1 VEIIVAYSFVP
12 VSDEAAGQE
21 FAGAMARRSRAV
33 ETFPGFVRFEFRREL
48 GRTSRYVIATWWE
61 SRDDLR
67 RYLASPAHRS
77 THQKLSEPARAG
89 LGPAR
94 VEIQEVLEVNG

>member
-1 VEIIVAYSFVP
+1 MIVAYSFVP
-12 VSDEAAGQE
+12 VSDEEAGRE
-21 FAGAMARRSRAV
+21 FAQAMAGRSRAV

-48 GRTSRYVIATWWE
+48 GRANRYVIATWWE

-67 RYLASPAHRS
+67 RYLASAEHRS
-77 THQKLSEPARAG
+77 THYRLSESTRVG

-94 VEIQEVLEVNG
+94 VEIHEVLEAVG

>member
-1 VEIIVAYSFVP
+1 MIVAYSFVP
-12 VSDEAAGQE
+12 VCDEGAGQE
-21 FAGAMARRSRAV
+21 FADAMAGRSRAV

-48 GRTSRYVIATWWE
+48 GRASRYVIATWWE

-67 RYLASPAHRS
+67 RYLASPEHRS
-77 THQKLSEPARAG
+77 THQQLSDSARAG

-94 VEIQEVLEVNG
+94 VEIQEVLEVTK